1 MLIAVQ
7 TKTIGNNG
15 YMILKLSREKP
26 LEGNKAALIRQIKID
41 KSKLPRKCT
50 NLVITIVQVTTNAI
64 LALID
69 EARSLD
75 RRGLWADST
84 LAGCG
89 ANLCA

>member
-1 MLIAVQ
+1 M
-7 TKTIGNNG
+7 
-15 YMILKLSREKP
+15 
-26 LEGNKAALIRQIKID
+26 
-41 KSKLPRKCT
+41 LPRKSTNYGIRKVQVMDQWYSGSLYKKCT
-50 NLVITIVQVTTNAI
+50 DLVITRVQVTTNAV

-84 LAGCG
+84 LAGSG

>member
-1 MLIAVQ
+1 M
-7 TKTIGNNG
+7 
-15 YMILKLSREKP
+15 
-26 LEGNKAALIRQIKID
+26 ALIQQMKIE

-50 NLVITIVQVTTNAI
+50 NYGIRKVQVMDQWYSGSLYKKCTDLVITRVQVTTNAI

-84 LAGCG
+84 LAGSG